1 MEEVVRLSFSQEVEG
16 VVAVGLESFSLVD
29 HLSSISV
36 ENSPFPVFL
45 SERVMKPFSDAVDKV
60 RGKFS
65 SNLEVMIAKDDL
77 LMIGREKH
85 GPIEF
90 TGYSEVKRI
99 LSEFEVDTRKGNGE
113 TEVGEGVDGE
123 HSMLRHF
130 ISLLFCIN
138 YFEGEVVV
146 GEHVEG
152 EGQFL
157 GDGTGGFEIVL
168 ILACIFQVQSD
179 NG

>member
-1 MEEVVRLSFSQEVEG
+1 
-16 VVAVGLESFSLVD
+16 
-29 HLSSISV
+29 
-36 ENSPFPVFL
+36 
-45 SERVMKPFSDAVDKV
+45 
-60 RGKFS
+60 
-65 SNLEVMIAKDDL
+65 
-77 LMIGREKH
+77 
-85 GPIEF
+85 
-90 TGYSEVKRI
+90 
-99 LSEFEVDTRKGNGE
+99 
-113 TEVGEGVDGE
+113 
-123 HSMLRHF
+123 MLRHF

-138 YFEGEVVV
+138 YFESEVVV